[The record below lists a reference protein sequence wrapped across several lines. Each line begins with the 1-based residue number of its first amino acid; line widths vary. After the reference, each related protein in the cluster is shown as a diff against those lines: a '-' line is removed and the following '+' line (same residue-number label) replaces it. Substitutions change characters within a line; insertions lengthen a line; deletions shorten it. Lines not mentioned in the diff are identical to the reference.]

1 MRFATILVGAL
12 VVEACMN
19 ILLTQMTIGD
29 SLTNWYKELKA
40 IAIIMDVISIAVGT
54 WLGMHFTK
62 EQPWYIRAIAVVLVQ
77 LTHDITI
84 SLGTSLFT
92 IHTNNKIISLLRKEV
107 GMRIL
112 FYDALIMLSCFG
124 ASHTLQSLS
133 DEQQYV
139 IGATAAYIALL
150 MLPITN

>member
-19 ILLTQMTIGD
+19 ILLTQITIGD
-29 SLTNWYKELKA
+29 ALTNWYKELKA

-62 EQPWYIRAIAVVLVQ
+62 DKPWYIRAIAVVLVQ
-77 LTHDITI
+77 LTHDITF
-84 SLGTSLFT
+84 SLVLPYLPSTPAINLFR
-92 IHTNNKIISLLRKEV
+92 SYAKEV
-107 GMRIL
+107 GVRIL

-124 ASHTLQSLS
+124 ASHALQSLS

-150 MLPITN
+150 MLPITK